1 MTSRR
6 SVSGNIRQWCALH
19 YLSATAWGTFTALAF
34 FLNLSTRPACVS
46 RARVSSGAKHAFE

>member
-6 SVSGNIRQWCALH
+6 SASGNIRQWCALH

-46 RARVSSGAKHAFE
+46 PRPGVLWS